1 MIQNE
6 NSYVNERNYNMKKLI
21 KGFSFV
27 ATFTLFNIWTLMAYY
42 SAMLPDS
49 YYIASGDKLSLN
61 TVIEIEAQVQEKA
74 VQSVKSDALPLSQ
87 TATLKLFGVIPV
99 KDVEL
104 LEVETPVLIPGGN
117 PFGIKLL
124 MEGVMVVGMGEIEC
138 SDGRICPAT
147 EAGIKQGDVITSIDG
162 KKVSSNNELQ
172 EIISESDGNS
182 VNVQINRDGRDITFE
197 LQPVFSEYSRT
208 YQVGMW
214 VRDST
219 AGIGTMTFHEPSSG
233 SFGGLGH
240 PICDIDTGGVIP
252 ISSGEIVNVQINNV
266 KKGYE
271 GIPGELQGSF
281 ISGDAIG
288 ILSKNNEYGVFGNLF
303 IQSDTSKAMPMG
315 LKQDVEVGEATILTT
330 VEGTIPKEY
339 NISIEKIDYRN
350 NDTAKNMIIRITD
363 EELLDKTG
371 GIVQGMSGSPIIQN
385 GKLIGAVT
393 HVFVNDP
400 AKGYGVF
407 TENMYELGL

>member
-6 NSYVNERNYNMKKLI
+6 NSYVNERNNNMKKLI

-74 VQSVKSDALPLSQ
+74 VQSVKSEALPLSQ

-138 SDGRICPAT
+138 SGGRICPAT

-162 KKVSSNNELQ
+162 KKVNSNNELQ

-303 IQSDTSKAMPMG
+303 TQSDTSKAMPMG

-385 GKLIGAVT
+385 GKLVGAVT

>member
-6 NSYVNERNYNMKKLI
+6 NSYVNERNNNMKKLI

-74 VQSVKSDALPLSQ
+74 VQSVKSEALPLSQ

-138 SDGRICPAT
+138 SGGRICPAT

-162 KKVSSNNELQ
+162 KKL
-172 EIISESDGNS
+172 ILITNS
-182 VNVQINRDGRDITFE
+182 KR
-197 LQPVFSEYSRT
+197 
-208 YQVGMW
+208 
-214 VRDST
+214 
-219 AGIGTMTFHEPSSG
+219 
-233 SFGGLGH
+233 
-240 PICDIDTGGVIP
+240 
-252 ISSGEIVNVQINNV
+252 
-266 KKGYE
+266 
-271 GIPGELQGSF
+271 
-281 ISGDAIG
+281 
-288 ILSKNNEYGVFGNLF
+288 
-303 IQSDTSKAMPMG
+303 
-315 LKQDVEVGEATILTT
+315 
-330 VEGTIPKEY
+330 
-339 NISIEKIDYRN
+339 
-350 NDTAKNMIIRITD
+350 
-363 EELLDKTG
+363 
-371 GIVQGMSGSPIIQN
+371 
-385 GKLIGAVT
+385 
-393 HVFVNDP
+393 
-400 AKGYGVF
+400 
-407 TENMYELGL
+407 

>member
-1 MIQNE
+1 
-6 NSYVNERNYNMKKLI
+6 MKKLI

-27 ATFTLFNIWTLMAYY
+27 TAFSLFSIWTLMAYY
-42 SAMLPDS
+42 SAKLPDS
-49 YYIASGDKLSLN
+49 YYIASGEKLSLN
-61 TVIEIEAQVQEKA
+61 TAIEIEAQIQDKA
-74 VQSVKSDALPLSQ
+74 VQSIATETLPLSR
-87 TATLKLFGVIPV
+87 TATLKLFGLFPV
-99 KDVEL
+99 KDVEV

-124 MEGVMVVGMGEIEC
+124 MEGVMVIGMGEVEC
-138 SDGRICPAT
+138 RDGRICPAT
-147 EAGIKQGDVITSIDG
+147 EAGIKQGDVITSVDG
-162 KKVSSNNELQ
+162 KKVNSNNQLQ

-182 VNVQINRDGRDITFE
+182 VNVQLNRDGKELAFE
-197 LQPVFSEYSRT
+197 LIPVYSEHSQT

-219 AGIGTMTFHEPSSG
+219 AGIGTMTFQEPSSG
-233 SFGGLGH
+233 AFGGLGH

-288 ILSKNNEYGVFGNLF
+288 VLSKNNKYGVFGSL
-303 IQSDTSKAMPMG
+303 ITEPDISRAMPMG
-315 LKQDVEVGEATILTT
+315 LKQDVEVGDATILTT
-330 VEGTIPKEY
+330 IEGITPKEY
-339 NISIEKIDYRN
+339 SISIEKIDYRN
-350 NDTAKNMIIRITD
+350 NDTAKNMIIKITD
-363 EELLDKTG
+363 EELLEKTG

-385 GKLIGAVT
+385 GKLVGAVT
-393 HVFVNDP
+393 HVFINDP

-407 TENMYELGL
+407 AENMYELGL

>member
-1 MIQNE
+1 M
-6 NSYVNERNYNMKKLI
+6 
-21 KGFSFV
+21 
-27 ATFTLFNIWTLMAYY
+27 
-42 SAMLPDS
+42 
-49 YYIASGDKLSLN
+49 
-61 TVIEIEAQVQEKA
+61 
-74 VQSVKSDALPLSQ
+74 
-87 TATLKLFGVIPV
+87 
-99 KDVEL
+99 
-104 LEVETPVLIPGGN
+104 
-117 PFGIKLL
+117 
-124 MEGVMVVGMGEIEC
+124 
-138 SDGRICPAT
+138 
-147 EAGIKQGDVITSIDG
+147 
-162 KKVSSNNELQ
+162 
-172 EIISESDGNS
+172 
-182 VNVQINRDGRDITFE
+182 QINRDGRHITFE

-303 IQSDTSKAMPMG
+303 TQSDTSKAMPMG

-385 GKLIGAVT
+385 GKLVGAVT

>member
-1 MIQNE
+1 
-6 NSYVNERNYNMKKLI
+6 
-21 KGFSFV
+21 
-27 ATFTLFNIWTLMAYY
+27 MAYY

-74 VQSVKSDALPLSQ
+74 VQSVKSEALPLSQ

-138 SDGRICPAT
+138 SGGRICPAT

-162 KKVSSNNELQ
+162 KKVNSNNELQ

-182 VNVQINRDGRDITFE
+182 VNVQINRDGRHITFE

-233 SFGGLGH
+233 SFGGL
-240 PICDIDTGGVIP
+240 DIL
-252 ISSGEIVNVQINNV
+252 
-266 KKGYE
+266 Y
-271 GIPGELQGSF
+271 
-281 ISGDAIG
+281 AI
-288 ILSKNNEYGVFGNLF
+288 
-303 IQSDTSKAMPMG
+303 
-315 LKQDVEVGEATILTT
+315 
-330 VEGTIPKEY
+330 
-339 NISIEKIDYRN
+339 
-350 NDTAKNMIIRITD
+350 
-363 EELLDKTG
+363 
-371 GIVQGMSGSPIIQN
+371 
-385 GKLIGAVT
+385 
-393 HVFVNDP
+393 
-400 AKGYGVF
+400 
-407 TENMYELGL
+407 

>member
-6 NSYVNERNYNMKKLI
+6 NSFVNERNYKMKKII

-27 ATFTLFNIWTLMAYY
+27 TAFTLFNIWALTAYY
-42 SAMLPDS
+42 SAKLPDS
-49 YYIASGDKLSLN
+49 YYIANGDKLSIN
-61 TVIEIEAQVQEKA
+61 TAIEIEAQIQDKA
-74 VQSVKSDALPLSQ
+74 VQSIATETLPLSQ
-87 TATLKLFGVIPV
+87 TATLKLFGLFPV
-99 KDVEL
+99 KNVEV

-124 MEGVMVVGMGEIEC
+124 MEGVMVIGMGEVEC
-138 SDGRICPAT
+138 GEGRICPAT

-162 KKVSSNNELQ
+162 KKVNSNNQLQ
-172 EIISESDGNS
+172 EVIAESDGNS
-182 VNVQINRDGRDITFE
+182 VNVQLNRDGNELAFE
-197 LQPVFSEYSRT
+197 LTPVYSEQSRA

-233 SFGGLGH
+233 AFGGLGH

-288 ILSKNNEYGVFGNLF
+288 ILNKNNKYGVFGSLS
-303 IQSDTSKAMPMG
+303 IKPDARKAMPMG

-330 VEGTIPKEY
+330 VDGITPKEY
-339 NISIEKIDYRN
+339 SISIEKIDYRN
-350 NDTAKNMIIRITD
+350 NDTAKNMIIKITD
-363 EELLDKTG
+363 EELLEKTG

-407 TENMYELGL
+407 AENMYELGL